1 MLTAIT
7 RPFRRTL
14 STAAAVAVAVAGLV
28 TAAPAMA
35 SDSRTVTVNAT
46 VIGVCKFFTAS
57 PVLNISNT
65 GSGSDIDPSSSTLAE
80 GSVPIKYRCTNG
92 QAPTFTVDS
101 NITLNNGGDSM
112 VATIT
117 YTGGGNGTGMGSSQD
132 KTLTVSGSIASTIF
146 EDKPIGLYTNTMTVG
161 INP

>member
-7 RPFRRTL
+7 HPFRRTL
-14 STAAAVAVAVAGLV
+14 LTAAVVAITGLV

-57 PVLNISNT
+57 PVLDLSNT
-65 GSGSDIDPSSSTLAE
+65 GSGSDIDPSSTTPAT
-80 GSVPIKYRCTNG
+80 GSVPITYRCSNG
-92 QAPTFTVDS
+92 QAPSFTVGGTV
-101 NITLNNGGDSM
+101 TLNNGGDSM